1 MGTWLWVLIIAFLSV
16 LIAALIIKI
25 ISLKRAVKEIEE
37 SLFEKLTTDTNTLID
52 ISSNDKRIR
61 SLAGTLNRELA
72 VFRKEKLSYMNGNNE
87 LKNSVTN
94 ISHDLRTPLTAICG
108 YIELLEREEKTKEAE
123 KYLDIIKKRAEF
135 MVKLTEELFG
145 YSVIMS
151 EDGGKTTSYTDVK
164 NVLEESI
171 ASFYEVLMARN
182 IVPVINL
189 TKEKVIKNL
198 NSHALS
204 RVFSNLLNN
213 AVKYSDGDLEISL
226 FENGE
231 IVFANTASKLDVVEV
246 EKLFDRFYTVETAK
260 NSTGL
265 GLSIAKTLVEQMR
278 GEISAKYKDGKLY
291 IKIILP
297 E

>member
-1 MGTWLWVLIIAFLSV
+1 
-16 LIAALIIKI
+16 
-25 ISLKRAVKEIEE
+25 
-37 SLFEKLTTDTNTLID
+37 
-52 ISSNDKRIR
+52 
-61 SLAGTLNRELA
+61 
-72 VFRKEKLSYMNGNNE
+72 MNGNNE

-123 KYLDIIKKRAEF
+123 TYLDIIKKRAEF

-151 EDGGKTTSYTDVK
+151 EDGGKTESYTDVK

>member
-25 ISLKRAVKEIEE
+25 ISLKRAVKDIEE
-37 SLFEKLTTDTNTLID
+37 SLSEKLTTDTNTLID

-72 VFRKEKLSYMNGNNE
+72 VFRKEKLRYMNGNNE

-151 EDGGKTTSYTDVK
+151 ENGGKTTSYTDVK

-189 TKEKVIKNL
+189 TKEKVIRKTDP
-198 NSHALS
+198 HALS

-265 GLSIAKTLVEQMR
+265 GLSIAKTLTEQMR
-278 GEISAKYKDGKLY
+278 GEISAKYKEGKLY

>member
-1 MGTWLWVLIIAFLSV
+1 MGTWLWVLIIAFLSI

-37 SLFEKLTTDTNTLID
+37 SLSEKLTTDTNTLID

-72 VFRKEKLSYMNGNNE
+72 VFRKEKLRYMNGNNE

-151 EDGGKTTSYTDVK
+151 ENGGKTTSYTDVK

-189 TKEKVIKNL
+189 TKEKVIRNL
-198 NSHALS
+198 DSHALS

-265 GLSIAKTLVEQMR
+265 GLSIAKTLTEQMR

>member
-25 ISLKRAVKEIEE
+25 ISLKRAVKDIEE
-37 SLFEKLTTDTNTLID
+37 SLSEKLTTDTNTLID

-72 VFRKEKLSYMNGNNE
+72 VFRKEKLRYMNGNNE

-198 NSHALS
+198 NSYALS

-265 GLSIAKTLVEQMR
+265 GLSIAKTLTEQMR

>member
-1 MGTWLWVLIIAFLSV
+1 MGTWLWVLIIAFLSF

-37 SLFEKLTTDTNTLID
+37 SLSEKLTTDTNTLID

-72 VFRKEKLSYMNGNNE
+72 VFRKEKLRYMNGNNE

-94 ISHDLRTPLTAICG
+94 VSHDLRTPLTAICG

-151 EDGGKTTSYTDVK
+151 EDGGKTESYTDVK

>member
-25 ISLKRAVKEIEE
+25 ISLKRAVKDIEE
-37 SLFEKLTTDTNTLID
+37 SLSEKLTTDTNTLID

-61 SLAGTLNRELA
+61 SLAGILNRELA

-171 ASFYEVLMARN
+171 ASFYEALMARN

-189 TKEKVIKNL
+189 TKEKVIRNL
-198 NSHALS
+198 DSHALS

-265 GLSIAKTLVEQMR
+265 GLSIAKTLTEQMR

>member
-16 LIAALIIKI
+16 LSAALIIKI
-25 ISLKRAVKEIEE
+25 ISLKRAIKEIEE
-37 SLFEKLTTDTNTLID
+37 SLSEKLTTDTNTLID
-52 ISSNDKRIR
+52 ISSDDKRIR
-61 SLAGTLNRELA
+61 SLARTLNRELA
-72 VFRKEKLSYMNGNNE
+72 VFRKEKLRYMNGNNE

-265 GLSIAKTLVEQMR
+265 GLSIAKTLTEQMR

>member
-1 MGTWLWVLIIAFLSV
+1 MGTWLWGLIIAFLSV

-25 ISLKRAVKEIEE
+25 VSLKRAVKDIEE
-37 SLFEKLTTDTNTLID
+37 SLSEKLTTDTNTLID

-72 VFRKEKLSYMNGNNE
+72 VLRKEKLSYMNGNNE

-164 NVLEESI
+164 NILEESI
-171 ASFYEVLMARN
+171 ASFYEVLMACN

-291 IKIILP
+291 IKIFLP